1 MRVIAAAVSKSIPG
15 GIGITA
21 AAGATTCWANAPWA
35 VNAITLSPTLTLV
48 TPSPTVRT
56 TPDNSLPGVNG
67 NSGLTWYLPWMISTS
82 GKLTPA
88 AFTSITTWP
97 AAATRSGN
105 SCTSRLS
112 GSPHALHTTAFI
124 AVSASLCFQENST
137 TV

>member
-21 AAGATTCWANAPWA
+21 CAGATTCCANAPWA

-48 TPSPTVRT
+48 TPSPTART

-97 AAATRSGN
+97 GAGRQVGQVLHFQAVGQPPRFAYHRFH
-105 SCTSRLS
+105 CRLR
-112 GSPHALHTTAFI
+112 F
-124 AVSASLCFQENST
+124 VVF
-137 TV
+137 